1 MSKRVLTCEDA
12 VSSIYDK
19 YQNVDQS
26 KINDLFDTTDDY
38 NADELATKLANIVDS
53 IGADKGKDEKTVVDN
68 KIRMVMS
75 SKASKSMSDKDL
87 VPIIIEAIMDNG
99 VYRQASRLA
108 KTDTGARILSEIYR
122 LSYELGR
129 RRYQKYI
136 LDVLENKYYYRKTY

>member
-38 NADELATKLANIVDS
+38 NADELAAKLANIVDS
-53 IGADKGKDEKTVVDN
+53 IGADKSKDEKTVIDN

-75 SKASKSMSDKDL
+75 SRASKFMSDKDL

-99 VYRQASRLA
+99 VYRQASRIA

-136 LDVLENKYYYRKTY
+136 LDVLEKKYYYR

>member
-1 MSKRVLTCEDA
+1 
-12 VSSIYDK
+12 
-19 YQNVDQS
+19 
-26 KINDLFDTTDDY
+26 
-38 NADELATKLANIVDS
+38 
-53 IGADKGKDEKTVVDN
+53 
-68 KIRMVMS
+68 MS

-99 VYRQASRLA
+99 VYRQASRIA

-136 LDVLENKYYYRKTY
+136 LDVLEKKYYYR